1 MTLAVENVICSSG
14 STWGGNG
21 KGIDVFPFNG
31 LSHENVV
38 EDITRFPFV
47 DNSFDSVTFIACINH
62 IPSSIRDVELAEAY
76 RCLKPSG
83 NIIVTMGNPVAEI
96 LVHKLIHLKFRL
108 TGSGD
113 EDSQR
118 GMHEEEAYYL
128 TDTEIIQRL
137 TRARFTDLE
146 KKHFWTQWG
155 LNHLFLGWK
164 K

>member
-1 MTLAVENVICSSG
+1 MFVREYL
-14 STWGGNG
+14 GGNG

-128 TDTEIIQRL
+128 TDTEIILR
-137 TRARFTDLE
+137 
-146 KKHFWTQWG
+146 WTPKFGQVA
-155 LNHLFLGWK
+155 K
-164 K
+164 RESRS